1 MTRIFNLDGQKVAYN
16 EERKIVK
23 TTIEV
28 PFFKAG
34 KILSWSQ
41 DLGSPGLGLNHKI
54 IQYVLKTKSYLCI
67 HVGQEG
73 ADYWIRNSV
82 LVDFI
87 KKNNT
92 EYKAGKID
100 VTVIS
105 WKLFTRYPNFAN
117 EEKIAA

>member
-1 MTRIFNLDGQKVAYN
+1 MTRIFNLDGQRVAYN

-34 KILSWSQ
+34 KILSWDQ
-41 DLGSPGLGLNHKI
+41 GLGSPGLGLNHKI

-87 KKNNT
+87 KNNNT

>member
-1 MTRIFNLDGQKVAYN
+1 MTRTFHLDGQKITYN
-16 EERKIVK
+16 DERKILK
-23 TTIEV
+23 TIIEV
-28 PFFKAG
+28 PFYKAG
-34 KILSWSQ
+34 IILSWDQ
-41 DLGSPGLGLNHKI
+41 RFGSPGLGLNHKI

-73 ADYWIRNSV
+73 SDYWIKYDA

-87 KKNNT
+87 KNNNT

-105 WKLFTRYPNFAN
+105 WKLFTRYPNFAKV
-117 EEKIAA
+117 EKITA